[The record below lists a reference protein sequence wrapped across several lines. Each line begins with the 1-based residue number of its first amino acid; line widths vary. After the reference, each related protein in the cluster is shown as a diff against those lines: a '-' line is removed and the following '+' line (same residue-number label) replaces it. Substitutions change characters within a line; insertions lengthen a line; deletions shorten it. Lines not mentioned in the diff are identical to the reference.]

1 MGYMGGMRHAIA
13 LTLCLGLALPAAAQ
27 EAGSEGGAT
36 DMDEGF
42 SLLEEGTRLLLR
54 GLMAEMEPALRELQG
69 ALQNLDAYH
78 PPEVLPNGDILIRRK
93 EPLAGRARRAGD
105 AGRGRGGPLSGPV
118 PGAMRPA
125 EAEALFLSLG
135 PVPVERLDG
144 ILARAERG
152 DGASGR

>member
-1 MGYMGGMRHAIA
+1 MSYMGSMRHAIA
-13 LTLCLGLALPAAAQ
+13 LTLCLGLAVPAVAQ
-27 EAGSEGGAT
+27 EAGEGGTT

-93 EPLAGRARRAGD
+93 EPLEGAPAAP
-105 AGRGRGGPLSGPV
+105 AAPEV
-118 PGAMRPA
+118 PG
-125 EAEALFLSLG
+125 EDEVDL
-135 PVPVERLDG
+135 
-144 ILARAERG
+144 
-152 DGASGR
+152 

>member
-1 MGYMGGMRHAIA
+1 MRYMWGMRRTIA

-27 EAGSEGGAT
+27 EAGEGGAA

-93 EPLAGRARRAGD
+93 EPLEGAPAAP
-105 AGRGRGGPLSGPV
+105 APET
-118 PGAMRPA
+118 PG
-125 EAEALFLSLG
+125 EGE
-135 PVPVERLDG
+135 VEL
-144 ILARAERG
+144 
-152 DGASGR
+152 

>member
-1 MGYMGGMRHAIA
+1 MGYIDRMRHAIA

-27 EAGSEGGAT
+27 EVPGEGGTT

-54 GLMAEMEPALRELQG
+54 GLLSEMEPALRELQG

-93 EPLAGRARRAGD
+93 EPLESAPTTPEA
-105 AGRGRGGPLSGPV
+105 
-118 PGAMRPA
+118 PG
-125 EAEALFLSLG
+125 EGEVDL
-135 PVPVERLDG
+135 
-144 ILARAERG
+144 
-152 DGASGR
+152 

>member
-1 MGYMGGMRHAIA
+1 MRYMGGMKRTIA

-27 EAGSEGGAT
+27 EAGTEGGAT

-93 EPLAGRARRAGD
+93 EPLEGA
-105 AGRGRGGPLSGPV
+105 PTTPEI
-118 PGAMRPA
+118 PG
-125 EAEALFLSLG
+125 EGEVDL
-135 PVPVERLDG
+135 
-144 ILARAERG
+144 
-152 DGASGR
+152 

>member
-1 MGYMGGMRHAIA
+1 MRHAIA

-27 EAGSEGGAT
+27 EAGEEGGAT

-54 GLMAEMEPALRELQG
+54 GLMAEMEPALRDLQG

-93 EPLAGRARRAGD
+93 EPLEVA
-105 AGRGRGGPLSGPV
+105 
-118 PGAMRPA
+118 PGA
-125 EAEALFLSLG
+125 
-135 PVPVERLDG
+135 PVAPGEVEL
-144 ILARAERG
+144 
-152 DGASGR
+152 